1 MGILGVAE
9 SVAATIGSYCAGYIF
24 DVFGS
29 YHPVFWLGMGI
40 SSMGILLAWL
50 LKPVKISS

>member
-9 SVAATIGSYCAGYIF
+9 SVAATFGSYFAGYIF

-29 YHPVFWLGMGI
+29 YRLVFWLGVGI

-50 LKPVKISS
+50 LRPAKVSS